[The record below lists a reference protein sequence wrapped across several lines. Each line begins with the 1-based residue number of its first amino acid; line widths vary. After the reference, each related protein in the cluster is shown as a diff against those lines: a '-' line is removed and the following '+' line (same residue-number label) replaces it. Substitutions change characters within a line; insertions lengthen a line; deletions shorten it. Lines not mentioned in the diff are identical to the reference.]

1 VKAKSR
7 KQKVEK
13 KKHASGYAGR
23 VARRKRL
30 AELTG
35 VAVNLI
41 KMPYVGR
48 IATVSD
54 WHVQVAR
61 IYRRM
66 LTGEIPEY
74 VGTKLVYV
82 ATAGASLAKIMAELR
97 ENENMRIAFERAVE
111 AGLINRDTLPPTF
124 NGGEYLPANKEDDED
139 EDPMIRRKPFTSKGR
154 QAND

>member
-1 VKAKSR
+1 VKKKPG
-7 KQKVEK
+7 KQKPEK

-30 AELTG
+30 AESTG

-54 WHVQVAR
+54 WHTQVAR

-111 AGLINRDTLPPTF
+111 AGLIDRSVLPPAF
-124 NGGEYLPANKEDDED
+124 GNGEYLPANKDDDED
-139 EDPMIRRKPFTSKGR
+139 DDPMIHRKRIG
-154 QAND
+154 A